1 MHACMHACAGSSV
14 TALVERFANTHPS
27 ATEAEAMQSGF
38 LPLFAVAGVD
48 AIGADGRFV
57 NNPSLQLMVHLLID
71 PVRAQMLLEASDVV
85 EARSL
90 GVATPATPVHVG
102 PDSQQEDE
110 EDEEDEDDE
119 VELGVMHW
127 HHHPED
133 DEEEEEEQE
142 EGFVDTGG
150 IHCEEEGE
158 EEDLSIANEEEV
170 EVDGVVRKAMQF
182 YEEPAAKGAKRV
194 YAQIEELESYIYI
207 YYRHTISINTYI
219 YMYMCIYIYIY
230 IYVFMLM

>member
-71 PVRAQMLLEASDVV
+71 PVRAQMLMEASDVV

-133 DEEEEEEQE
+133 DEEEEEQE

-182 YEEPAAKGAKRV
+182 YEEPAAKRAKRA

-207 YYRHTISINTYI
+207 YIYTI
-219 YMYMCIYIYIY
+219 
-230 IYVFMLM
+230 